1 MRCSWGSRRLI
12 NPQRVVQAQQSRDA
26 GSLRGREQRHQ
37 TREDRSDALEWCMYC
52 TPNMVS
58 IPTACVDSVTH
69 LFHLC
74 LSLICTNLAVHHSAC
89 TLFSGFAV
97 LKQKQSEPMH
107 CAPPSSA
114 QLRLH
119 TPDNPPQ
126 CTRPPPPLRCRCCTH
141 PRQQPPQLPKSHS
154 CFETRGPIG
163 PLPDCVGGCGCGG
176 GGVGGDGVSW
186 GCRGGR
192 LVLVR
197 GPQRAFHRS
206 WTG

>member
-1 MRCSWGSRRLI
+1 MVHVLHAKHGVNPYSLCRQCDAPLSFVSQPHLHKPCSP
-12 NPQRVVQAQQSRDA
+12 PQ
-26 GSLRGREQRHQ
+26 
-37 TREDRSDALEWCMYC
+37 
-52 TPNMVS
+52 
-58 IPTACVDSVTH
+58 
-69 LFHLC
+69 
-74 LSLICTNLAVHHSAC
+74 C

-97 LKQKQSEPMH
+97 LKLKQKQSEPMH
-107 CAPPSSA
+107 CAPPSSV

-176 GGVGGDGVSW
+176 GGVGGGGVSW